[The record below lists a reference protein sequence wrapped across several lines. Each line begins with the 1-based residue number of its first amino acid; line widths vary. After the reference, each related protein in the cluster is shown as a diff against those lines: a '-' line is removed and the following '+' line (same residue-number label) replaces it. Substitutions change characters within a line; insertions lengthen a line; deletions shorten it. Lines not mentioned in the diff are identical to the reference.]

1 MSVEQTSTDKAA
13 LVARSSSIAAL
24 VVGVIAV
31 VLSTGFAEGRLVAF
45 GILGGVVAVVVGA
58 VGFIRGRRADR
69 ILAGLGGALGVIAA
83 IVGFNAI

>member
-1 MSVEQTSTDKAA
+1 MTVEQTSTDKAA
-13 LVARSSSIAAL
+13 LVARSGSIAAM

-31 VLSTGFAEGRLVAF
+31 VLSTGFVEGRLVAF
-45 GILGGVVAVVVGA
+45 GVLGGVVAVVVGA